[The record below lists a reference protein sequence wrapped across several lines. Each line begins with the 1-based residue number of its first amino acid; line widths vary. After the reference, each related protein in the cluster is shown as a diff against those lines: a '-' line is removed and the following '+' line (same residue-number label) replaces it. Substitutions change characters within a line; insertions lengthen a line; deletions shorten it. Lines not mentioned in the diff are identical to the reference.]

1 MKNNFGRNVDQ
12 GSEEKMGVGKVA
24 LYSNIQ
30 ERHSQNQNKSRRWE
44 RKERTRTGGDVGV
57 KRGDFG
63 NWGRWFCHDQR
74 SSTDQ

>member
-12 GSEEKMGVGKVA
+12 GLEEKMGVGRVA

-30 ERHSQNQNKSRRWE
+30 ERHSQNQNESRRWE
-44 RKERTRTGGDVGV
+44 RKEWTRTGDVGV

-63 NWGRWFCHDQR
+63 N
-74 SSTDQ
+74 